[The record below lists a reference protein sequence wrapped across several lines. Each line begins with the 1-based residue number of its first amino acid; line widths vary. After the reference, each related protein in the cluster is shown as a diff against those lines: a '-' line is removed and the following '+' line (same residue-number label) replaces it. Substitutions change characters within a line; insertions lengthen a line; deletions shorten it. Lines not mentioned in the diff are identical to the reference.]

1 MANHILLRRVNSS
14 IVYFANSRRTYHVL
28 SKRTRGKFTRVN
40 HPRLVLPPMGKHN
53 SSSRLFSTS
62 KKYETNVT
70 GNENDLEMFRETP
83 SFPPEWTNPTTDA
96 VASSEVSDSIADIV
110 TQNPEVVTSTIG
122 GYTPVGIVQTGLEFV
137 HSTLHLPWWV
147 TIASTTIAIR
157 LALFPLAVKMQ
168 VNAAKIANINPQAQ
182 VLHKKLMEYKMSG
195 DKTAEA
201 EQGMKLLKLYQ
212 ENNCHP
218 AKMFIMP
225 FAQMPVFI
233 SFFMALRGMARLPV
247 ESFKTG
253 GTMWFT
259 DLTVP
264 DPTYVLPLIACV
276 AFLSNVEVG
285 MCNASNVLIIS
296 TTVGMY
302 PCILHVNIYSV

>member
-1 MANHILLRRVNSS
+1 MANRVVLLRRVNSS
-14 IVYFANSRRTYHVL
+14 ISCFTRSRRTYHLL
-28 SKRTRGKFTRVN
+28 SRSSRGKLTLTRIN
-40 HPRLVLPPMGKHN
+40 HTRQILSELKEYGRLYSTINKH
-53 SSSRLFSTS
+53 
-62 KKYETNVT
+62 ETAVT

-83 SFPPEWTNPTTDA
+83 TLPPEWTIPADDT
-96 VASSEVSDSIADIV
+96 VASSEVADSLADVV
-110 TQNPEVVTSTIG
+110 TQSPEVVTGTIG
-122 GYTPVGIVQTGLEFV
+122 GYTPVGVLQTLLEFV

-147 TIASTTIAIR
+147 AIAGTTIAIR

-168 VNAAKIANINPQAQ
+168 INAAKIANINPQAQ
-182 VLHKKLMEYKMSG
+182 LLHKQLMEYKMSG
-195 DKTAEA
+195 DKQAEA

-247 ESFKTG
+247 DSLKTG

-259 DLTVP
+259 DLTIP
-264 DPTYVLPLIACV
+264 DPTYALPLIAC
-276 AFLSNVEVG
+276 ATFLSNVEVG
-285 MCNASNVLIIS
+285 CF
-296 TTVGMY
+296 
-302 PCILHVNIYSV
+302 